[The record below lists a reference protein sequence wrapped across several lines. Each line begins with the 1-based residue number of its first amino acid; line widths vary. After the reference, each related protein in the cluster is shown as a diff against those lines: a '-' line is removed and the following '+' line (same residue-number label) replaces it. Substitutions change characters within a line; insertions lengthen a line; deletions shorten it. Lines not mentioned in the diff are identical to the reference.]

1 MTLIYR
7 VHNNTIQGGADSDIT
22 GSDDTTIRPDY
33 FIYAGGNNFPKPDL
47 FTGKMIWDIRDNMVD
62 CLDFLHLSGGKN
74 LVATETVVVG
84 DDTLTLKGHGVPT
97 SAVNT
102 STEVITAASHGLAT
116 AQAVRYYHG
125 GGTVLAGLADD
136 TTYYVIKVDD
146 NSYKLATDA
155 TNANAGTAINL
166 TGTGNNAQY
175 ITPFHQ
181 LSTGDKIVYNNG
193 GGTTLAGL
201 SNKYPYYVINVN
213 GYKIKLA
220 TTAANASAGTAIN
233 LTGQGTDAQW
243 FVHDH
248 AGHWFL
254 YVINN
259 TKWPTGITRDLLG
272 QEAGEVQTSSLCV
285 SGNTNGKESLN
296 VDYSIDFSDLMA
308 GCNFGAGAGM
318 RSRNGPGIDRSSNI
332 RKERCWVVENEKQ
345 TFTSTDPTAG
355 WDYDD
360 PAEELTIA
368 SGAITVTGKLHNV
381 DTESDASTDDL
392 DTINGGVVGQIV
404 ILRAADDGRT
414 IVCKDGTGNLKLSG
428 DFSLT
433 HTEDGIV
440 LIYDGSNWIE
450 LSTANNA
457 S

>member
-1 MTLIYR
+1 IDVQAGNSTIVNNKIHIGSEYGGAGGANSMLLQVQRASSSNLDYNNEGHVTLIKDNVFNLEKKIKYAIGLEPIAASTQMTLIYR

-22 GSDDTTIRPDY
+22 GSDTTTIRPDY
-33 FIYAGGNNFPKPDL
+33 FLYAGGSNFPKPDV

-62 CLDFLHLSGGKN
+62 CLDFLHINGGADV
-74 LVATETVVVG
+74 VAT
-84 DDTLTLKGHGVPT
+84 
-97 SAVNT
+97 SSVNT
-102 STEVITAASHGLAT
+102 STEVIT
-116 AQAVRYYHG
+116 
-125 GGTVLAGLADD
+125 
-136 TTYYVIKVDD
+136 I
-146 NSYKLATDA
+146 
-155 TNANAGTAINL
+155 
-166 TGTGNNAQY
+166 TGHNYT
-175 ITPFHQ
+175 
-181 LSTGDKIVYNNG
+181 TGDKVIYNNG

-201 SNKYPYYVINVN
+201 SNKYPYYVIRVDDNT
-213 GYKIKLA
+213 IKLA

-233 LTGQGTDAQW
+233 LTGTGNNAQW
-243 FVHDH
+243 FVPDF
-248 AGHWFL
+248 AEHWFL
-254 YVINN
+254 YIINN
-259 TKWPTGITRDLLG
+259 TKWPSGITRDLLG
-272 QEAGEVQTSSLCV
+272 QEGGEIQTSSLCV

-296 VDYSIDFSDLMA
+296 VDYSIDFSDLLA
-308 GCNFGAGAGM
+308 GCNFGVGGGM
-318 RSRNGPGIDRSSNI
+318 RSRNGPGIDRNSNV

-368 SGAITVTGKLHNV
+368 SGAITVTGKLHTV

-440 LIYDGSNWIE
+440 LINDGTNWIE